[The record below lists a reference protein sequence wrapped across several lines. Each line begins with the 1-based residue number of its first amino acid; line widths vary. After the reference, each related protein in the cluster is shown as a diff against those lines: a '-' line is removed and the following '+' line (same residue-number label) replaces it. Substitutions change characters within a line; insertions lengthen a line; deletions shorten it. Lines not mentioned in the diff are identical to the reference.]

1 MNLAIFDVDGTLLDN
16 RACENAC
23 YAAAL
28 RDVLNLP
35 TLDTEWDKYEHVSDA
50 GIAVEAFRRRF
61 GADPTSE
68 QLSATIT
75 RFVALLEAACHA
87 NSSAITPIGGAAQIL
102 RAVAE
107 QGWGVAIATGA
118 WRRAAEFKLA
128 VAGVDCTDVPLA
140 TSEDGPARAAIIAN
154 ARSLAEQRHGV
165 DRFFRLVSV
174 GDATW
179 DVRAAR
185 VLNIPFVGVG
195 SGVRAERLHAA
206 GARVVLEDF
215 SDRART
221 FDALEQADV
230 PG

>member
-1 MNLAIFDVDGTLLDN
+1 MFSTCRRWTPSGTSTSTCPTP
-16 RACENAC
+16 ASPSKHS
-23 YAAAL
+23 AA
-28 RDVLNLP
+28 DSVLTP
-35 TLDTEWDKYEHVSDA
+35 
-50 GIAVEAFRRRF
+50 
-61 GADPTSE
+61 P
-68 QLSATIT
+68 LSSCQP
-75 RFVALLEAACHA
+75 RSLGFVALLEAACHA